1 MKIQL
6 DEYNKRILY
15 KKTLVK
21 DNYQVMMEWE
31 KPYMKALIKNLK
43 PRGDVLEIGFGL
55 GYSANEIQQYKINSH
70 TIIEDD
76 KEVLIRLKRW
86 AKKQK
91 HKVNII
97 EGTWQT
103 QLQNLKKFDTIF
115 FDDAPNPKHP
125 DYEDTRVFEFYYD
138 ILENHVNKNCRF
150 SFYLDNQFIYWPA
163 TTCIEWSVKE
173 YNIKIP
179 DNCDYIPN
187 NNKTKMFLPLI
198 KFIKGT
204 KKVPRIKINKFK
216 IDDLKPYI

>member
-115 FDDAPNPKHP
+115 FD
-125 DYEDTRVFEFYYD
+125 
-138 ILENHVNKNCRF
+138 
-150 SFYLDNQFIYWPA
+150 
-163 TTCIEWSVKE
+163 
-173 YNIKIP
+173 
-179 DNCDYIPN
+179 
-187 NNKTKMFLPLI
+187 
-198 KFIKGT
+198 
-204 KKVPRIKINKFK
+204 
-216 IDDLKPYI
+216 